1 MLGKSLVSWSPI
13 CDVLLSLFHSQKKF
27 WANLFPRIKKKE
39 VFFQPGSGGMT
50 LPPPEGSAG
59 MQGRFGKDQAGSGTE
74 TPVPQTL
81 SRHRR
86 ALGGRRT

>member
-1 MLGKSLVSWSPI
+1 MGKGAPGKSLVSWWPRCAI
-13 CDVLLSLFHSQKKF
+13 LLGKS
-27 WANLFPRIKKKE
+27 FPKILIDQNNGLC
-39 VFFQPGSGGMT
+39 QPGSAGMT

-59 MQGRFGKDQAGSGTE
+59 MQEMVGKDQDGSGTE